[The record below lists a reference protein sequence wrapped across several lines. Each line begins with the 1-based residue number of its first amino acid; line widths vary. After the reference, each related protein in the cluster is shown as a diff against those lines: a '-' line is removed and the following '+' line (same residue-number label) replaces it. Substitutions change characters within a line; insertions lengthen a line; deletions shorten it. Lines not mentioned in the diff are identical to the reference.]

1 MPQDKRSVVEVKN
14 LKIGVLAENAA
25 SDKKYRF
32 TIDYGSFT
40 VNEGDFLLVKGRNGY
55 GKTTFLKDITLYIP
69 RFFRLLEVLILR
81 DFSSFREGS
90 PLSDSLFSSD
100 LK

>member
-32 TIDYGSFT
+32 TVDYGSFT

-55 GKTTFLKDITLYIP
+55 GKTTFFKAFPPSGRELFP
-69 RFFRLLEVLILR
+69 RHAGRRVLPRRRFRPR
-81 DFSSFREGS
+81 
-90 PLSDSLFSSD
+90 
-100 LK
+100 